1 MREIKSIGTTSFII
15 SDFRA
20 QNVRFLLNKVDIV
33 QLLYLDSSDKDF
45 EIKDL
50 LYLKDGIEYIAHM
63 PIDLNLM
70 YDDDWATL
78 QNFIENINI
87 LEPKSYII
95 HPQNHKNFF
104 KNLQKYNTIYKN
116 LCVENIDSIE
126 FFKEVVGLKCN
137 ICFDA
142 GHAILHG
149 VDVKDFIKKYG
160 ENITTYHLHG
170 VDSGKDHRSLKKFPK
185 NILLF
190 LLDFASEKGIDIIIE
205 VFGKDDLNSS
215 IDFLKGVFREN
226 GYAYHR
232 WD

>member
-1 MREIKSIGTTSFII
+1 MREIKSIGTTSFIV

-33 QLLYLDSSDKDF
+33 QLLYLDSSDHDF

-50 LYLKDGIEYIAHM
+50 LCLKDGIEYIAHM

-70 YDDDWATL
+70 YDDDWAKL

-87 LEPKSYII
+87 LKPKSYII
-95 HPQNHKNFF
+95 HPQNHENFF
-104 KNLQKYNTIYKN
+104 KNLQKYNRIYKN
-116 LCVENIDSIE
+116 FCVENIDSIE
-126 FFKEVVGLKCN
+126 FFKEIVSLDCN

-170 VDSGKDHRSLKKFPK
+170 VDNGKDHRSLKKFPK

-205 VFGKDDLNSS
+205 VFGEDDFNSS

-226 GYAYHR
+226 GYTYHR